1 MKSDHASY
9 MRPLKNNYLRMKQ
22 KISVSLLV
30 ALLGFNGGL
39 FAIDSSKKS
48 TPNDSI
54 TITKQ
59 LQPVIIRS
67 QRRTEELRSVPA
79 AVSVILPSVIE
90 HAGIA
95 TVKDI
100 TSRTPNFYMPQ
111 YGNKVNSPIYIRGI
125 GSKFNTSGIA
135 FYVDNVPFFEK
146 STFDFDLHDIGSIEV
161 FRGPQGTLFGRNSM
175 GGAISIYSK
184 EISSMM
190 KNDVVLSYGS
200 KSYMRFKGSHANTYG
215 KFGVS
220 TSASYTKRDGFFK
233 NDHTGKSVDDV
244 NTFSAKVA
252 LKYTASPTLCYK
264 LMGGVTLN
272 NDGGNPYK
280 VFNATTQQYNNV
292 NFDEESYYTRSLA
305 YSAFVVSKK
314 FGDYE
319 LRNVSSYQYFQDH
332 QHLDQDYTAEKVFT
346 SNFYQYQHLVSNE
359 TVFLTPKV
367 GKWSSQ
373 TGLFFFNQ
381 IMDKGIG
388 ILNGA
393 DAAKYQNGPR
403 TQNIP
408 GASNLARTN
417 DKVLGFAF
425 FHQSQ
430 FSDILIKGLNL
441 VLGARFDYETKNF
454 EYTNTTTLPSGVLPP
469 TMPNPI
475 VVFRDSSTQ
484 KFVFLPKSTL
494 SYNFANQ
501 NVYVSWGLG
510 YKSGGFNTSFE
521 KSNPSTMIY
530 NPEFAENYEVGVKT
544 QWLDSRLGANA
555 AIFYTDWKDQQVN
568 VMLSNG
574 QGLMIMNAGK
584 SYSKGFEVEV
594 NAIPATNLQVYASYG
609 YVKAK
614 YIRYEYFDRNISGVV
629 SFNNS
634 YLPFVPKS
642 TFSGGASYRIAIGA
656 AKSSSLI
663 FGADYERV
671 GSHYWNDGNSLKQ
684 DAWFNLNTMVG
695 YTCKNLDLS
704 LRIKNITNEKYNAYE
719 YTYSVEKFSHRYAQE
734 ARPRFVYVELAYRF

>member
-1 MKSDHASY
+1 
-9 MRPLKNNYLRMKQ
+9 MRQ

-39 FAIDSSKKS
+39 FAIDNSKKVI
-48 TPNDSI
+48 PNDSI

-67 QRRTEELRSVPA
+67 QRRIEELRSVPA
-79 AVSVILPSVIE
+79 AISVFSPGMIE
-90 HAGIA
+90 HNGIT

-125 GSKFNTSGIA
+125 GSKFNTPGIA

-146 STFDFDLHDIGSIEV
+146 STFDFDLYDIGSIEV

-184 EISSMM
+184 EIPSIM
-190 KNDVVLSYGS
+190 KNDVVLAYGS
-200 KSYMRFKGSHANTYG
+200 KSYLRVKGSHANTYG
-215 KFGVS
+215 KLGVS

-233 NDHTGKSVDDV
+233 NDFNGKSVDDV
-244 NTFSAKVA
+244 STFSAKVA
-252 LKYTASPTLCYK
+252 LKYTASSTLCYK

-367 GKWSSQ
+367 WKWSSQ

-381 IMDKGIG
+381 LLDKGMG
-388 ILNGA
+388 FLNGA
-393 DAAKYQNGPR
+393 DAAKYQNGPKS
-403 TQNIP
+403 QNIP
-408 GASNLARTN
+408 GASNLVRTN
-417 DKVLGFAF
+417 DNAF
-425 FHQSQ
+425 GAAVFHQSQ
-430 FSDILIKGLNL
+430 LSDIFTKGLNL
-441 VLGARFDYETKNF
+441 VLGARLDYETKGF
-454 EYTNTTTLPSGVLPP
+454 EYTNTISAPA
-469 TMPNPI
+469 MPKPQ
-475 VVFRDSSTQ
+475 VESRDSSTY

-494 SYNFANQ
+494 SYSFANQ

-510 YKSGGFNTSFE
+510 YKSGGFNSSFD
-521 KSNPSTMIY
+521 KKNPATMIY
-530 NPEFAENYEVGVKT
+530 NPEFAESYEVGVKT
-544 QWLDSRLGANA
+544 QWLNSRLGANA
-555 AIFYTDWKDQQVN
+555 AVFYTDWKDQQVN
-568 VMLSNG
+568 VMLPNG
-574 QGLMIMNAGK
+574 QGLMIVNAGK
-584 SYSKGFEVEV
+584 SYSQGFEVEV

-614 YIRYEYFDRNISGVV
+614 YLQYEYYDRNISGVV
-629 SFNNS
+629 SYSHN
-634 YLPFVPKS
+634 YLPCVPKS
-642 TFSGGASYRIAIGA
+642 TFSAGASYRMALGS
-656 AKSSSLI
+656 AKSSSLV
-663 FGADYERV
+663 FGADFEQV
-671 GSHYWNDGNSLKQ
+671 GNQYWNDGNSLKQ
-684 DAWFNLNTMVG
+684 NGWFNLNAMVG
-695 YTCKNLDLS
+695 YTYKNLDVS
-704 LRIKNITNEKYNAYE
+704 LRGKNITNEKYYGYE
-719 YTYSVEKFSHRYAQE
+719 FEYKSENFKNRYAQE
-734 ARPRFVYVELAYRF
+734 ARPRFIYVELAYRF